1 MGRLGVNGVYTGA
14 GESGHEAEFGD
25 DNTDEER
32 EDDVVVEVVEV
43 VVIGCRGTA
52 RRPSGG

>member
-32 EDDVVVEVVEV
+32 EDDGVVGV
-43 VVIGCRGTA
+43 VVIGWRGTA

>member
-1 MGRLGVNGVYTGA
+1 MGRLGVDGVCTGA

-25 DNTDEER
+25 DNTDEEC
-32 EDDVVVEVVEV
+32 EDDGVVE

-52 RRPSGG
+52 FRSSGG

>member
-14 GESGHEAEFGD
+14 GESGHDAEFGD
-25 DNTDEER
+25 DKTDEER
-32 EDDVVVEVVEV
+32 EDDGVVGVVF
-43 VVIGCRGTA
+43 IGCRGTV

>member
-1 MGRLGVNGVYTGA
+1 MYTGA

-25 DNTDEER
+25 DKTDEER
-32 EDDVVVEVVEV
+32 EDDGVVEV
-43 VVIGCRGTA
+43 VVRGCRSTV

>member
-32 EDDVVVEVVEV
+32 EDDGIVE